1 MEGALTVSLLVI
13 IITIPVS
20 SNGGR
25 PALPH
30 ICIHNRELIN
40 FDGEDPQSLTIEEF
54 KIFNCTEIDYYNGF
68 TLEALIE
75 QHRQWDSSPLPPK
88 KKQVKKILLHQCPY
102 NAGSVNF
109 ISSIV
114 LLAHICSSR

>member
-75 QHRQWDSSPLPPK
+75 QHRQWDSSPRPK
-88 KKQVKKILLHQCPY
+88 KKKNKLRKFYYTNVPIM
-102 NAGSVNF
+102 
-109 ISSIV
+109 
-114 LLAHICSSR
+114 LAV